1 MMSDDLIREDV
12 AKLMAVILKD
22 RFLREKLIL
31 TEEFNA
37 VARHIAPEMDSVVAI
52 LAMRSR
58 QRSLLEEL
66 L

>member
-1 MMSDDLIREDV
+1 MQSDQLREDV

-31 TEEFNA
+31 TEEFNT

-58 QRSLLEEL
+58 QRSLFEDLI
-66 L
+66 